1 MSKKSLLSLIP
12 KPILKKAINELE
24 NALEESNQE
33 VTANNHQV
41 ANSNNEGE
49 QISVVETRSVC
60 AMSEVISWAQS
71 NYPNEEGITLSIIKE
86 KSDKKDY
93 QHLIY
98 LIWCRDNKPLLS
110 DNYKSM
116 AIYCNRLD
124 DELYETF
131 GNNDIITLE

>member
-24 NALEESNQE
+24 NALDECNQQETTSNSKE
-33 VTANNHQV
+33 AKG
-41 ANSNNEGE
+41 SNNGE
-49 QISVVETRSVC
+49 QISAVDTRSVC
-60 AMSEVISWAQS
+60 SMTEIIQWAQD

-86 KSDKKDY
+86 NSDKKEY

-98 LIWCRDNKPLLS
+98 LIWCRNNKPLLS
-110 DNYKSM
+110 DEYKSM

-124 DELYETF
+124 DKLYETF